1 MPISNDHRSL
11 RPILVHYLAIG
22 IAMIALLFIGF
33 APTGL
38 AADGFYPDMTGTWAM
53 TTDWKWLPENIRSST
68 THTQA
73 FTQKVKSLAELI
85 HQTPLFSP
93 PRGFQG
99 RARARFLEG
108 SAYACDDKNCPGK
121 ALQAEMSLIFYY
133 FYDAGGK
140 PSWGGEANTDA
151 TISINCL
158 ECTAG
163 LDYQFGRLSLPDGR
177 YILFAPMKT
186 GELGGF
192 PLYHEHL
199 IITRSKRPY
208 WIPVTREQYLQALI
222 RSAQVEIAKSQ
233 KQIADAGDPYEKFLK
248 EKEQRA
254 QDLEK
259 IYQDARKLYP
269 ERAEALRTQLL
280 LNEAAAEKGARQSSE
295 MLAKFRQT
303 EDPMQP
309 RLTNL
314 QAELAA
320 MSPAERAS
328 QAWFQRNADALI
340 MSDLVPAYRENAT
353 PLVAYN
359 PNYFDP
365 ALPPAAWQIM
375 TVKFAWANHE
385 HSATIGHVGFARLHQ
400 FAYDTDWSRL
410 TPLLD

>member
-1 MPISNDHRSL
+1 MPILNDHCSL
-11 RPILVHYLAIG
+11 RRVLVHYLATG
-22 IAMIALLFIGF
+22 SAMIALLFIGF
-33 APTGL
+33 ASTGL
-38 AADGFYPDMTGTWAM
+38 AADGFYPDMPGTWVL
-53 TTDWKWLPENIRSST
+53 TTDWKWLPEDIRPSPA
-68 THTQA
+68 HTQA
-73 FTQKVKSLAELI
+73 FTQKVKRLAEQI

-93 PRGFQG
+93 PRGFQA

-108 SAYACDDKNCPGK
+108 GAYACDDKHCPSK
-121 ALQAEMSLIFYY
+121 ALQAEIGLLFYY
-133 FYDAGGK
+133 FFDTGGK

-158 ECTAG
+158 ERTAG

-177 YILFAPMKT
+177 YILFAPVKT

-199 IITRSKRPY
+199 IITRGKRPY

-222 RSAQVEIAKSQ
+222 RATEVEIAKSQ

-248 EKEQRA
+248 EKGQRA
-254 QDLEK
+254 LDYER

-269 ERAEALRTQLL
+269 DRAEALRTQLL
-280 LNEAAAEKGARQSSE
+280 LAEAAAEKGSRQASE

-320 MSPAERAS
+320 MSPGKRAS

-340 MSDLVPAYRENAT
+340 MSDLVPAGQENAT
-353 PLVAYN
+353 PLIAYN
-359 PNYFDP
+359 PDFFDP
-365 ALPPAAWQIM
+365 ALPPTAWQIM

-385 HSATIGHVGFARLHQ
+385 HSAMVGHVGFARLHQ
-400 FAYDTDWSRL
+400 FAYDTDWSRMA
-410 TPLLD
+410 PFLD